1 MMSCGKPHAHDC
13 SEILAKLY
21 LFLDNEIDHASCV
34 DIRDH
39 LIECAP
45 CLAKY
50 DLDRVVKD
58 LVARSCCELAP
69 EPLRDRVRTSIR
81 SVHVQFSSHELGP
94 DQH

>member
-1 MMSCGKPHAHDC
+1 MSCGKPHAHDC

-69 EPLRDRVRTSIR
+69 EPLRDRVRMSIR
-81 SVHVQFSSHELGP
+81 SVQVDITRGQFRPGQP
-94 DQH
+94 